1 MRKCNGRDYYEVP
14 KLFAGFS
21 QKVSKRGLTN
31 EIRGGKMLRI
41 KAKASLSVNAQ
52 IRYFTFRNQ
61 NKFIYEEGKD
71 VFNVVGNA
79 PTVKGVFSFFIKEE
93 TVCRM

>member
-1 MRKCNGRDYYEVP
+1 MKFV
-14 KLFAGFS
+14 
-21 QKVSKRGLTN
+21 
-31 EIRGGKMLRI
+31 GGKMLHI

-79 PTVKGVFSFFIKEE
+79 PTVKGVFSFFIKEKQYV
-93 TVCRM
+93 VCR